1 MKNQEIADIFNK
13 IADALEFKSEDTF
26 RINAYRRAARVISE
40 LATSIE
46 SIHAK
51 GELREIPGIGE
62 GIAKK
67 IDEYLKTGK
76 MQKLT
81 EVTHDLS
88 DGLLNLLSVQG
99 VGPKTLSLAYKKL
112 GVRSLDDLKQVID
125 DGRLAKLPMMGER
138 KVANIDRGVALFSKF
153 KGRMLLGRA
162 LPLVDEIIELLKTKP
177 GIKQISPAG
186 SLRRMQETVGDID
199 ILVTGEHPQKIID
212 YFIHL
217 PQVKN
222 VLAAGETKA
231 SIILDGERQV
241 DLRVV
246 EESSYGAALQYFT
259 GSKAHNIR
267 LRGMAKE
274 RGLKINEYGV
284 FKDDRRLAGE
294 TEKDVYQTLKLP
306 WIPPELRED
315 RGEIEAALNGQLP
328 DLVNYDA
335 LRGDLHIHSHYSDGA
350 SSIEAIALEA
360 KRLDYEYI
368 CITDHSRVARYAGGL
383 SVAKLAQ
390 QVEEIKQVNRHLKG
404 ITVLA
409 GTEMDILADGEV
421 DFPNEVLKKLDFVIG
436 SIHSGFKQNVTARIL
451 KAMENPYV
459 NVIAHP
465 TGRLISTREGY
476 KDLDLEAVFKKAA
489 QTKTALEINAFP
501 DRLDLNDINVKRAKE
516 LGICFT
522 IGTDTHRVD
531 MMKYAHMGLAVARR
545 GWLTQADILNTY
557 PLVQLK
563 RMLRS

>member
-1 MKNQEIADIFNK
+1 MKNREIADIFSK

-26 RINAYRRAARVISE
+26 RINAYRKAARVISE

-46 SIHAK
+46 SVHAK
-51 GELREIPGIGE
+51 DELREIPGIGE
-62 GIAKK
+62 GIARK

-76 MQKLT
+76 IQKLT
-81 EVTHDLS
+81 EVTEDLS
-88 DGLLNLLSVQG
+88 DGLLDLLSVQG

-112 GVRSLDDLKQVID
+112 GVRNLDDLKRVIQN
-125 DGRLAKLPMMGER
+125 GKLAKLPMMGER
-138 KVANIDRGVALFSKF
+138 KVSNIARGVALFSKF

-162 LPLVDEIIELLKTKP
+162 LPLVDEIIGLLKTKP
-177 GIKQISPAG
+177 GINQISPAG
-186 SLRRMQETVGDID
+186 SLRRMQETIGDID
-199 ILVTGEHPQKIID
+199 ILATGNNPKEIIGH
-212 YFIHL
+212 FTHL
-217 PQVKN
+217 PQIKN

-231 SIILDGERQV
+231 SVILDGEHQV

-246 EESSYGAALQYFT
+246 EEASYGAALQYFT

-274 RGLKINEYGV
+274 RRLKINEYGV
-284 FKDDRRLAGE
+284 FKDERCIAGK
-294 TEKDVYQTLKLP
+294 TEEEVYQTLKLP

-315 RGEIEAALNGQLP
+315 RGEIEAAVNGQLP

-360 KRLDYEYI
+360 KRLGYEYI
-368 CITDHSRVARYAGGL
+368 CITDHSQAASYAGGL
-383 SVAKLAQ
+383 NVAKLAQ
-390 QVEEIKQVNRHLKG
+390 QVEEIKQVNARLKG

-436 SIHSGFKQNVTARIL
+436 SIHSGFKHNVTARVL

-501 DRLDLNDINVKRAKE
+501 DRLDLNDINAKRAKE
-516 LGICFT
+516 LGVCFT

-531 MMKYAHMGLAVARR
+531 MMKYAHLGLAVARR
-545 GWLTQADILNTY
+545 GWLAQADILNTY
-557 PLVQLK
+557 PLIQFK
-563 RMLRS
+563 RMLHS